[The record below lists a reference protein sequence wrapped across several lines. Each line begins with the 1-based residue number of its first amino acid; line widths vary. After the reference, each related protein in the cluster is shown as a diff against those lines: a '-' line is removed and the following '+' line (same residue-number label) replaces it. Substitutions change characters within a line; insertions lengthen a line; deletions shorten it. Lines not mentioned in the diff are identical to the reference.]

1 MSVGRGQA
9 HCDDEVSIRTK
20 GRGNF
25 DTALQYSA
33 VDMIATEKTRT
44 AKPAV
49 RATCFPLSVGA
60 FIAEEL
66 FNVISCAGQRF
77 DAPVLQR

>member
-1 MSVGRGQA
+1 MSDRRNGEETVSVGRGQA

-20 GRGNF
+20 GRRNF

-44 AKPAV
+44 AKAAV
-49 RATCFPLSVGA
+49 RATCSEALAGTRIP
-60 FIAEEL
+60 
-66 FNVISCAGQRF
+66 IS
-77 DAPVLQR
+77 